1 MNELQLQTG
10 PYRTTFVGTEIVR
23 ESTPS
28 EWANYGEI
36 LKRVD
41 EAKQWAIGDW
51 LVDGKRHYGDG
62 LYREAA
68 GILDADEHYLT
79 KFKRLSAFFE
89 IGKRFP
95 NLTWGH
101 HYEVASIKKVVT
113 NKKGKLELSNEA
125 DHDKIQEMLQ
135 LAEKQRLSVRD
146 LREAVKRYKR
156 QQDEQIRLSNAPEK
170 YSLFYA
176 DPPWL
181 YGDKLVDGYG
191 AAEHHYPP
199 MSISQL
205 CALPIKTISSD
216 NAVLFLW
223 VTSPL
228 LEECFDVINAWGF
241 KYKTSFVWDKVRHN
255 YGHYN
260 SVRHEL
266 LLVCT
271 KGSYLPEN
279 SDLVDSVI
287 SIERNDNHSEK
298 PQEVRELI
306 ESLYP
311 NSKKLELFA
320 RGAYD
325 GWDTFGDEA
334 S

>member
-68 GILDADEHYLT
+68 GIMEYAEQSLKQFKGLSDLFGI
-79 KFKRLSAFFE
+79 KFRRL
-89 IGKRFP
+89 
-95 NLTWGH
+95 NLSWGH
-101 HYEVASIKKVVT
+101 HLEVASIKKVVT
-113 NKKGKLELSNEA
+113 NKKGKLELSSET

-135 LAEKQRLSVRD
+135 LAEKQKLSVRD

-181 YGDKLVDGYG
+181 YGDKLVEGYG
-191 AAEHHYPP
+191 AAENHYPP

-205 CALPIKTISSD
+205 CALPIKDISSD
-216 NAVLFLW
+216 SAVLFLW

-228 LEECFDVINAWGF
+228 LEECFAVIKAWGF
-241 KYKTSFVWDKVRHN
+241 NYKTSFIWDKVRHN

-271 KGSYLPEN
+271 KGSYLPEK
-279 SDLVDSVI
+279 SELIDSVM
-287 SIERNDNHSEK
+287 SVERNDNHSEK
-298 PQEVRELI
+298 PQEFREMI
-306 ESLYP
+306 ETLYP

-320 RGAYD
+320 RGGYD

-334 S
+334 G